1 MTLGAVG
8 AEADPFAPGG
18 ALEGAFWIGSDH
30 PFDLGECYLNFRR
43 DVDLTEARGV
53 FVIACDHRYRLWVN
67 GVHIARGGCRSWPWA
82 MAWDAHDIGHA
93 LRVGVNRIAVQ
104 TYSPGYS
111 HFAHVSRPACGW
123 IGGMAGAPSDGSW
136 RVTRDRSYTAEVP
149 RVSIYGTGVEDR
161 ALPAVEGPGA
171 APRIL
176 QPPEGPLWQGLHP
189 RPLPLLR
196 EEVRALTPWKTLPAP
211 LPDGQGPVSDLHAQ
225 IRRALAEPQGPGR
238 LTIYDLGQSQTVAP
252 EVTIDGPGTLLL
264 SYAEKLASDL
274 PLISDP
280 STYCRMRV
288 TDRYALAQGRNEVQP
303 FTPRGARY
311 LLLLSEA
318 EPQVQ
323 VRTTHYPFEPLP
335 YPDQGALQPIVETC
349 RRTILTCLQD
359 GFVDSIWRESSQWLG
374 DVVPEALAFAA
385 ISDDPRPMKFALDM
399 AALGAASDGILPSI
413 LPGDVPAYV
422 VTDYNFSWVELLD
435 LYLSHPKVEPGTLDR
450 LAPTL
455 HKMLARFQQDLKDGL
470 IHSQPGRRL
479 FLDWS
484 PMSRAE
490 PNLTYNL
497 RYLYALQIAH
507 RLTGRWGPEAA
518 ALQAEIRRLG
528 PEWRESPGGAPA
540 CQLAL
545 AFLSLTDTHHDPEA
559 IIAASLGPS
568 LGQGATRASP
578 FMHSYVFAALHRAGR
593 NEAIRQIIA
602 RLWGPWG
609 DLATT
614 QENWDITFPDGSA
627 CHGFSAHPL
636 YWLKVTTA

>member
-1 MTLGAVG
+1 MTFRAVG
-8 AEADPFAPGG
+8 PFAPGG

-30 PFDLGECYLNFRR
+30 PFDLAECYLTFRR
-43 DVDLTEARGV
+43 DIELAEPKGRFA
-53 FVIACDHRYRLWVN
+53 IACDHRYRLWVN

-82 MAWDAHDIGHA
+82 MAYDDHDISHA
-93 LRVGVNRIAVQ
+93 LRVGLNRIEVQ

-123 IGGMAGAPSDGSW
+123 IGGMEGAPSDPRW
-136 RVTRDRSYTAEVP
+136 RVSRDRSYAAEVP

-161 ALPAVEGPGA
+161 ALPRDQGYA

-196 EEVRALTPWKTLPAP
+196 EEVRGLTPWKVLPAP
-211 LPDGQGPVSDLHAQ
+211 LPEGHGPASALHGQ
-225 IRRALAEPQGPGR
+225 ITRALSEPGAGR
-238 LTIYDLGQSQTVAP
+238 LTIYDLGVSQTVSP
-252 EVTIDGPGTLLL
+252 EVTIEGPGTLLI
-264 SYAEKLASDL
+264 SYAEKLAGDL

-280 STYCRMRV
+280 QTYCRMRV
-288 TDRYALAQGRNEVQP
+288 TDRYALSPGRNEVQP

-311 LLLLSEA
+311 LLLLSKA
-318 EPQVQ
+318 PPQVQ
-323 VRTTHYPFEPLP
+323 VRTAHYPFDPIS
-335 YPDQGALQPIVETC
+335 YPDQGALNPIAQTC

-374 DVVPEALAFAA
+374 DVVPEALAFSA

-399 AALGAASDGILPSI
+399 AAAGAAEDGILPSI

-435 LYLSHPKVEPGTLDR
+435 LYLSHPKAEPDTLTR
-450 LAPTL
+450 LAPVL
-455 HKMLARFQQDLKDGL
+455 HKMLGRFQQDLKDGL

-484 PMSRAE
+484 SMSRAE

-507 RLTGRWGPEAA
+507 RLTGAWGAEAE
-518 ALQAEIRRLG
+518 ALQQAIRTLG
-528 PEWRESPGGAPA
+528 PDWRESPGGAPA
-540 CQLAL
+540 SQLAL
-545 AFLSLTDTHHDPEA
+545 AFLSLTDTHHDPGA
-559 IIAASLGPS
+559 IIAASLGEA
-568 LGQGATRASP
+568 ATRASP
-578 FMHSYVFAALHRAGR
+578 FMHHYVFAALQKAGR
-593 NEAIRQIIA
+593 NDAIRQIIA
-602 RLWGPWG
+602 KLWAPWG
-609 DLATT
+609 GLPTT
-614 QENWDITFPDGSA
+614 QENWDISFPDGSA

-636 YWLKVTTA
+636 YWLKAAS